1 MLYSLL
7 CGSNTGGVSEMEM
20 MAGCNRFGV
29 DNPVPVI
36 TKRLALYGNEETTIR
51 LAEEMQKEMAK

>member
-1 MLYSLL
+1 
-7 CGSNTGGVSEMEM
+7 MEM